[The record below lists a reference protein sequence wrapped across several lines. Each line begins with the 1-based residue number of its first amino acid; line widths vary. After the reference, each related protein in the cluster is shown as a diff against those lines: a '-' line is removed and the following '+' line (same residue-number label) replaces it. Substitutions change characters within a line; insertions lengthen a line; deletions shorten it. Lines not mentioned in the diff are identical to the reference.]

1 MLFKPMA
8 VPNRAETQLAY
19 KLKYFPRFQLSA
31 AAQRL
36 IYKDE
41 SLCLTRAT
49 VLEHLNKELTHLLYC
64 GKEYKIVWAH
74 NNIPTEQEWE
84 KLSPAQYVAVE
95 LRKSP
100 AIPEKYVAIFSLV
113 NSWRNYHG

>member
-19 KLKYFPRFQLSA
+19 KLKYFPRFQLSD

-36 IYKDE
+36 LFRTRIVH
-41 SLCLTRAT
+41 LTKAL
-49 VLEHLNKELTHLLYC
+49 VLEHINRERTHLFFG

-74 NNIPTEQEWE
+74 NNIPTEQERD
-84 KLSPAQYVAVE
+84 KLSDDQNITVE

>member
-8 VPNRAETQLAY
+8 VPNRTETQLAY
-19 KLKYFPRFQLSA
+19 KLKYFPSAFLSD

-36 IYKDE
+36 IFRNHIVH
-41 SLCLTRAT
+41 LTKAL
-49 VLEHLNKELTHLLYC
+49 VLEHINRERTHLFFG
-64 GKEYKIVWAH
+64 GKEHKIVWAH

-84 KLSPAQYVAVE
+84 KLSDDQNITVE

-100 AIPEKYVAIFSLV
+100 AIPEKYVAIFSIT
-113 NSWRNYHG
+113 NSWRDVRW

>member
-1 MLFKPMA
+1 MLVKPMA

-19 KLKYFPRFQLSA
+19 KLKYFPSAFLSA

-36 IYKDE
+36 LFRNHIVP
-41 SLCLTRAT
+41 LTKAL
-49 VLEHLNKELTHLLYC
+49 VIEHINTARTHLFFG

-84 KLSPAQYVAVE
+84 KLSADQNIVVE

-100 AIPEKYVAIFSLV
+100 AIPERYVAIFSLV

>member
-19 KLKYFPRFQLSA
+19 KLKYFPLQQLSA
-31 AAQRL
+31 AANRL
-36 IYKDE
+36 LFNNNIVH
-41 SLCLTRAT
+41 LTKGL
-49 VLEHLNKELTHLLYC
+49 VLEHINTERTHLFYQ

-74 NNIPTEQEWE
+74 NNIPTEQEWN
-84 KLSPAQYVAVE
+84 KLTLEQSITVE

-100 AIPEKYVAIFSLV
+100 AIPEKYVAIFSLT
-113 NSWRNYHG
+113 NSWRNHHD

>member
-19 KLKYFPRFQLSA
+19 KLKYFPRFYLSV
-31 AAQRL
+31 AAQKL
-36 IYKDE
+36 IYRE
-41 SLCLTRAT
+41 QTLHLTKAT
-49 VLEHLNKELTHLLYC
+49 ALEHINRELTHLFYR
-64 GKEYKIVWAH
+64 GIEYKIVWAH

-84 KLSPAQYVAVE
+84 KLSADQNITVE

-100 AIPEKYVAIFSLV
+100 AIPEKYVAIFSIT
-113 NSWRNYHG
+113 NSWRDVRW

>member
-19 KLKYFPRFQLSA
+19 KLKYFPSSQLSN

-36 IYKDE
+36 
-41 SLCLTRAT
+41 LFHNHTVPLTKAL
-49 VLEHLNKELTHLLYC
+49 VIEHINAARTHLFFG

-74 NNIPTEQEWE
+74 NNIPTEQEWD
-84 KLSPAQYVAVE
+84 KLSADQNIMVE

-100 AIPEKYVAIFSLV
+100 AIPEKYVAIFSIT
-113 NSWRNYHG
+113 NSWRDVRW

>member
-19 KLKYFPRFQLSA
+19 KLKYFPRFHLTV
-31 AAQRL
+31 AAQKL
-36 IYKDE
+36 IYRE
-41 SLCLTRAT
+41 QTLHLTKAT
-49 VLEHLNKELTHLLYC
+49 ALEHINRELTHLFYR
-64 GKEYKIVWAH
+64 GIEYKIVWAH

-84 KLSPAQYVAVE
+84 KLSADQSITVE

-100 AIPEKYVAIFSLV
+100 AIPEKYVAIFSIT
-113 NSWRNYHG
+113 NSWRDVRL